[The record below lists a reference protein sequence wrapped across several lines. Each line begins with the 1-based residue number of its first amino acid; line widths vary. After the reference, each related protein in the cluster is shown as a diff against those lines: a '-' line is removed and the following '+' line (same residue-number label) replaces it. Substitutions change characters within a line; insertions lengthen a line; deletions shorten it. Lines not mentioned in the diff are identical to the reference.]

1 MWARR
6 VQLGSRSAPT
16 LVNHLLCAGERQSDG
31 KLGVGARGVEGSDL
45 EKRWKGWNPEVLLL
59 LGPHVCVCV
68 HACACVCVC
77 VPLCACAHMRVFTR
91 MTAGSMVGSAWSSP
105 RPLVSPPAHRAP
117 LTASLPGPPAQSA
130 SPSWRG
136 FRYCSPASSS
146 IRILLH
152 SCESF
157 SKQTV
162 RGREGRAA
170 EGRGGR
176 GGSAQLVGNP
186 APPPPSCLLPLH
198 TPTMYTWGPQSSGV
212 SLVSCAMDLLCD
224 LLQGTCLLWVVGE
237 NGPEGPI

>member
-1 MWARR
+1 MEGLEPRGAAAVRPTR
-6 VQLGSRSAPT
+6 V
-16 LVNHLLCAGERQSDG
+16 
-31 KLGVGARGVEGSDL
+31 
-45 EKRWKGWNPEVLLL
+45 
-59 LGPHVCVCV
+59 
-68 HACACVCVC
+68 CACMR
-77 VPLCACAHMRVFTR
+77 VPVCACMRTSVCMFTC

-117 LTASLPGPPAQSA
+117 LTATLPGPPAQSA
-130 SPSWRG
+130 SPSWRD

-170 EGRGGR
+170 EGRRGEGR
-176 GGSAQLVGNP
+176 KGRLGLAQLGGNP
-186 APPPPSCLLPLH
+186 APPPPSRLLPLH
-198 TPTMYTWGPQSSGV
+198 TPTMHTWGPQSSCV

-224 LLQGTCLLWVVGE
+224 LRQGTCLLWVVGE